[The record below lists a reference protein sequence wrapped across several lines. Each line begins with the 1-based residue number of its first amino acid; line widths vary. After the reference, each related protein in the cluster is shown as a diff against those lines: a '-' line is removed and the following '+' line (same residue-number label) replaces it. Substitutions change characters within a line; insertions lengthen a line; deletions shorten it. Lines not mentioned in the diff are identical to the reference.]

1 MFAVFTVS
9 AQRNSHGFK
18 DFGKIDKSE
27 FQPTDFDDLGY
38 NAVILF
44 AEKKVYFETYNNSL
58 RLFHRVHLR
67 LKVLQDGFS
76 DSDLFTITYSG
87 LNSYERVPSW
97 KLSVFTLN
105 GDKIVNTKVKY
116 KQSHSIDKDSLNS
129 FFTFDLPV
137 LKRGDIID
145 FQYYIATYDFML
157 PPAYDFKYKYPALK
171 AEFVAEFPVH
181 MKYKYTVNDPE
192 NQVYH
197 SSENSFLNIPYLFAP
212 NDNPKSFYYMQG
224 RGRRFNLNFKFQ
236 CDIDTFRVSHIL
248 PQEVADNPNFEL
260 TYPRVVMKAAK
271 FTQNIGYSHP
281 IYMAAWQQMT
291 HLLYTYADPD
301 NRYLSESEAWFKL
314 YDAGYIIVNSNSWQL
329 LHKQL
334 RKSPDF
340 WKPVMKV
347 FPVDKTLQDIF
358 DEAEFSDTLQTVN
371 KIYQYVNKNVTWDST
386 YCNHLS
392 KNPEKVLKTKI
403 GSTADINLTLVAL
416 LRRAGLDAFPALTA
430 TKDYGVVDT
439 SYANKIQFNN
449 VLAVLRLNDSNCIV
463 MDCSQKN
470 NPYNQ
475 LPLKDLNNFCYAV
488 APEDGF
494 FIELNKN

>member
-1 MFAVFTVS
+1 
-9 AQRNSHGFK
+9 
-18 DFGKIDKSE
+18 
-27 FQPTDFDDLGY
+27 
-38 NAVILF
+38 
-44 AEKKVYFETYNNSL
+44 
-58 RLFHRVHLR
+58 
-67 LKVLQDGFS
+67 
-76 DSDLFTITYSG
+76 
-87 LNSYERVPSW
+87 
-97 KLSVFTLN
+97 
-105 GDKIVNTKVKY
+105 
-116 KQSHSIDKDSLNS
+116 
-129 FFTFDLPV
+129 
-137 LKRGDIID
+137 
-145 FQYYIATYDFML
+145 
-157 PPAYDFKYKYPALK
+157 
-171 AEFVAEFPVH
+171 
-181 MKYKYTVNDPE
+181 
-192 NQVYH
+192 
-197 SSENSFLNIPYLFAP
+197 
-212 NDNPKSFYYMQG
+212 
-224 RGRRFNLNFKFQ
+224 
-236 CDIDTFRVSHIL
+236 
-248 PQEVADNPNFEL
+248 
-260 TYPRVVMKAAK
+260 
-271 FTQNIGYSHP
+271 
-281 IYMAAWQQMT
+281 
-291 HLLYTYADPD
+291 
-301 NRYLSESEAWFKL
+301 
-314 YDAGYIIVNSNSWQL
+314 
-329 LHKQL
+329 
-334 RKSPDF
+334 
-340 WKPVMKV
+340 MKV